1 MPLPVTVGLVLQVF
15 PCGGSGAHKQL
26 VLALLLGPKLH
37 GLVLPGVH
45 LSLQLAATTEIKKE
59 DTVTEAHLFIAS
71 GVLVYVID
79 SIKC

>member
-1 MPLPVTVGLVLQVF
+1 MPPPVTDGLVLQVF

-26 VLALLLGPKLH
+26 VLPLLLGPKLH

-59 DTVTEAHLFIAS
+59 GTITYAHLFIAS
-71 GVLVYVID
+71 DALVYVIG